1 MNGKS
6 HFSYF
11 AKKAVY
17 SAILTLYYDRFII
30 AFDALRLI
38 YQMFIGNQ
46 VDVRGATVKISY

>member
-1 MNGKS
+1 MES
-6 HFSYF
+6 PILAFF
-11 AKKAVY
+11 VKKAVY

-46 VDVRGATVKISY
+46 VDVRGATVIISH